1 MLYNNLGVAF
11 LETNEA
17 KRHSAILKSRKND
30 PQQRLDASDL
40 SIYLKNKAL
49 ALERLGEEQAALNTF
64 EQALQVGSNS
74 DPVNKSEVLTAY
86 GSTLCRRGMRNNDT
100 TLLRQSITM
109 LEAALQ
115 QADSLRLLLTAA
127 AARQRW
133 LDKQYPTLL
142 SAIEACFRLW
152 QQTGETPLLERAFL
166 LAERCRSLQ
175 LLENLHKERAERFV
189 GVPDSLLEK
198 ERYWGD
204 ELNRRE
210 KNRLTWLGEGATE
223 KARNAEAGI
232 TEARQIL
239 HELVAEIEQKYP
251 AYFRLKY
258 TIQTATVETVRKE
271 LLQEGD
277 RALVEYFMADS
288 AVFVFVITRDVF
300 QGIRLAKNFPLESW
314 VSDFRNSIQ
323 AYPGASGPAAATL
336 SATYADRAYR
346 IFQSVVA
353 PVQAAV
359 ALPEKLIII
368 PDGAL
373 SYVPFEALLC
383 EQPVEIQQFKRHHY
397 LLRDYQISYG
407 YSATQLADLNAAP
420 VVQGTKTLL
429 AVAPDFNN
437 NPYGLR
443 PLQYNRVEAREVCTL
458 LKGDLLEDEKAGVDA
473 FLKDAGDYRILL
485 LATHG
490 QASSA
495 AGDLSY
501 LAFAAA
507 DTQSSAYLYVRDLYL
522 QHFPAELVVLSAC
535 ETSVGEYRLGEGV
548 ISLAKGFFT
557 PVRAV
562 LSPRFGVWT
571 TRKTR
576 N

>member
-1 MLYNNLGVAF
+1 M
-11 LETNEA
+11 
-17 KRHSAILKSRKND
+17 
-30 PQQRLDASDL
+30 
-40 SIYLKNKAL
+40 
-49 ALERLGEEQAALNTF
+49 
-64 EQALQVGSNS
+64 
-74 DPVNKSEVLTAY
+74 
-86 GSTLCRRGMRNNDT
+86 
-100 TLLRQSITM
+100 
-109 LEAALQ
+109 
-115 QADSLRLLLTAA
+115 
-127 AARQRW
+127 
-133 LDKQYPTLL
+133 
-142 SAIEACFRLW
+142 
-152 QQTGETPLLERAFL
+152 
-166 LAERCRSLQ
+166 
-175 LLENLHKERAERFV
+175 
-189 GVPDSLLEK
+189 
-198 ERYWGD
+198 
-204 ELNRRE
+204 
-210 KNRLTWLGEGATE
+210 
-223 KARNAEAGI
+223 
-232 TEARQIL
+232 
-239 HELVAEIEQKYP
+239 KY
-251 AYFRLKY
+251 A
-258 TIQTATVETVRKE
+258 IQTATVETVRKE

-300 QGIRLAKNFPLESW
+300 KGIRLAKNFPLESW

-458 LKGDLLEDEKAGVDA
+458 LKGDLLEGRKGRRGCL
-473 FLKDAGDYRILL
+473 FKR
-485 LATHG
+485 
-490 QASSA
+490 S
-495 AGDLSY
+495 
-501 LAFAAA
+501 
-507 DTQSSAYLYVRDLYL
+507 R
-522 QHFPAELVVLSAC
+522 
-535 ETSVGEYRLGEGV
+535 GV
-548 ISLAKGFFT
+548 IASCCWPHTGR
-557 PVRAV
+557 RAA
-562 LSPRFGVWT
+562 LRATFPIWLLPPPIHKAARICMCATCICNISR
-571 TRKTR
+571 R
-576 N
+576 NWWY